1 MEERKGRMLLN
12 SSASLSKVSW
22 LIQLVSVP
30 AQQNVDRPTSVF
42 LNRLAMI
49 AFRAASFLEC
59 YQTSPQY
66 FYPVLRENA
75 AGIRVK

>member
-1 MEERKGRMLLN
+1 MEEKKGRMLLN

-30 AQQNVDRPTSVF
+30 AQQNIDRPTSVF
-42 LNRLAMI
+42 INWLAMI

-59 YQTSPQY
+59 YQTSPPI
-66 FYPVLRENA
+66 FLPGLEGECGWNPR
-75 AGIRVK
+75 